1 MSLTDRVFRAFENEL
16 VKHLAFS
23 FTLIRRLARDG
34 APKTMMKVWM
44 RNNSTIDL
52 AKVRGSIS
60 PGPAA
65 DFRHTP
71 FYLTKMEPGE
81 ECEIAEIEVT
91 ILEPTHNRFAYDRMA
106 SVNVSGTPD
115 LSRFR
120 FKDSGRSLTH
130 VATSIPVSDDP
141 REQTRRR
148 LEGRAAGY
156 AALELDWER
165 GSRKKP
171 A

>member
-16 VKHLAFS
+16 VKHLTFS
-23 FTLIRRLARDG
+23 FTLIRRVDPTGAR
-34 APKTMMKVWM
+34 KTLMKVWM
-44 RNNSTIDL
+44 RNNSSIDL
-52 AKVRGSIS
+52 TKVRGSIS

-65 DFRHTP
+65 NFRHTP
-71 FYLTKMEPGE
+71 FYLSSLAPGD
-81 ECEIAEIEVT
+81 ECEIAGIDVT

-130 VATSIPVSDDP
+130 VATAIPLSNDP
-141 REQTRRR
+141 RERNGRETAETRT
-148 LEGRAAGY
+148 
-156 AALELDWER
+156 LELAWER
-165 GSRKKP
+165 NSRKKP